1 MASPFGD
8 DYAGSAS
15 VRSMRAWKSRKPGS
29 PTYFATMRPLL
40 SRRYVVGVTL
50 TLPKAR
56 AIPPLA
62 RWAIIQST
70 IAGESMMRLVSLMIG
85 LVLAAPAWA
94 QLENITDREA
104 INALKSALD
113 RGARAAVAQ
122 LGRENGFLGDAR
134 VKIPLPESLRR
145 AEKNMRR
152 FGMGKYADE
161 LIVTLNRAAEAAVP
175 EAKQLFVD
183 ALRQMSVQDA
193 KGILTG
199 GETAA
204 TEYFRRV
211 TAQELAKRFLP
222 IVRRATARVGLAQKY
237 NQYAR
242 HGVRVGLVEA
252 EDANLDD
259 YVTRKALDGLYF
271 VVAEEE
277 RKIRKDPVGAASGL
291 IRKVFGALL

>member
-1 MASPFGD
+1 
-8 DYAGSAS
+8 
-15 VRSMRAWKSRKPGS
+15 
-29 PTYFATMRPLL
+29 
-40 SRRYVVGVTL
+40 
-50 TLPKAR
+50 
-56 AIPPLA
+56 
-62 RWAIIQST
+62 
-70 IAGESMMRLVSLMIG
+70 MRLVSLMIG

-183 ALRQMSVQDA
+183 ALRQMNVQDA

-199 GETAA
+199 GETAG

-222 IVRRATARVGLAQKY
+222 IVQRATARVGLAQKY

-259 YVTRKALDGLYF
+259 YVARKALDGLYF

-277 RKIRKDPVGAASGL
+277 RKIRKDPVGAASSL
-291 IRKVFGALL
+291 IRKVFGALLK

>member
-1 MASPFGD
+1 
-8 DYAGSAS
+8 
-15 VRSMRAWKSRKPGS
+15 
-29 PTYFATMRPLL
+29 
-40 SRRYVVGVTL
+40 
-50 TLPKAR
+50 
-56 AIPPLA
+56 
-62 RWAIIQST
+62 
-70 IAGESMMRLVSLMIG
+70 MMRLVSLVVG

-94 QLENITDREA
+94 QLENISNREA

-145 AEKNMRR
+145 AERNMRR

-175 EAKQLFVD
+175 EAEQLLID

-199 GETAA
+199 GETAG

-211 TAQELAKRFLP
+211 TAGELAKRFQP
-222 IVRRATARVGLAQKY
+222 IVQRATARVGLAQKY
-237 NQYAR
+237 NQYAAR
-242 HGVRVGLVEA
+242 GVRVGLVDA

-259 YVTRKALDGLYF
+259 YVTRKALDGLF
-271 VVAEEE
+271 FMVAEEE
-277 RKIRKDPVGAASGL
+277 RKIRKDPVGSASRL
-291 IRKVFGALL
+291 IKKVFGALL

>member
-1 MASPFGD
+1 
-8 DYAGSAS
+8 
-15 VRSMRAWKSRKPGS
+15 
-29 PTYFATMRPLL
+29 
-40 SRRYVVGVTL
+40 
-50 TLPKAR
+50 
-56 AIPPLA
+56 
-62 RWAIIQST
+62 
-70 IAGESMMRLVSLMIG
+70 MRLVSLMIG

-94 QLENITDREA
+94 QLENISNREA

-113 RGARAAVAQ
+113 QGARAAVAQ
-122 LGRENGFLGDAR
+122 LGREDGFLGDAR
-134 VKIPLPESLRR
+134 VKIALPEPLRR

-152 FGMGKYADE
+152 FGMSRYADE

-175 EAKQLFVD
+175 QAKQLFVD
-183 ALRQMSVQDA
+183 ALQQMSVQDA

-199 GETAA
+199 GETAG

-222 IVRRATARVGLAQKY
+222 IVQRATARVGLAQKY

-277 RKIRKDPVGAASGL
+277 RKIRKDPVGTASSL
-291 IRKVFGALL
+291 LKKVFGALL